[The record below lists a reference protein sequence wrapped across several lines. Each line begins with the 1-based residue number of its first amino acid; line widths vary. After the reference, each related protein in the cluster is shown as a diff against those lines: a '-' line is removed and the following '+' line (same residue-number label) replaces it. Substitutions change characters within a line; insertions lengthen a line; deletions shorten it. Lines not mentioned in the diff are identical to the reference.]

1 MIIGV
6 PSSRRD
12 LVSNDSPFAFSM
24 VTEGTCAAA
33 MAEIKSAM
41 LKRNVLILFLVFSQI
56 SHPSQMLERQK

>member
-1 MIIGV
+1 
-6 PSSRRD
+6 
-12 LVSNDSPFAFSM
+12 M